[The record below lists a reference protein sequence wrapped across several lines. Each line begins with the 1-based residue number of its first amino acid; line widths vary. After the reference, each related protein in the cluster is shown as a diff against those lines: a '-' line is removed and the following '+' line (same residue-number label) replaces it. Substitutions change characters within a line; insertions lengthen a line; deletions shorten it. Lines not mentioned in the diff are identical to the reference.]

1 MRELMHKKLILIIL
15 TCLSAAA
22 AFAEE
27 TVYVKANKAKLM
39 ATPEFNAALVLTI
52 EKGTALQVKA
62 TQGRW
67 LQVTVQ
73 DKTGWVSQ
81 LLVGNEPPLNQATP
95 LNTGDQSIKQDSRRR
110 ASATASAAAARG
122 LRNDDRARQSDDAVS
137 DYSALEKMDKLDV
150 SEDEAV
156 KFIEEGTD

>member
-1 MRELMHKKLILIIL
+1 M
-15 TCLSAAA
+15 
-22 AFAEE
+22 
-27 TVYVKANKAKLM
+27 AK
-39 ATPEFNAALVLTI
+39 PEFNAALLLVI
-52 EKGTALQVKA
+52 EKGTPLQIKA
-62 TQGRW
+62 SQGRW

-95 LNTGDQSIKQDSRRR
+95 LNTGDQSIKQESRRR

-137 DYSALEKMDKLDV
+137 DYSALERMDKLGV
-150 SEDEAV
+150 SEDDAM
-156 KFIEEGTD
+156 KFVEEGTR

>member
-1 MRELMHKKLILIIL
+1 MRGLMHNKLLLIAMIFL
-15 TCLSAAA
+15 AAA
-22 AFAEE
+22 NAFAEE
-27 TVYVKANKAKLM
+27 PVYVKANKAKLM
-39 ATPEFNAALVLTI
+39 ASPEFNSALILTI

-67 LQVTVQ
+67 LQVTIQ
-73 DKTGWVSQ
+73 NKTGWVSQ

-95 LNTGDQSIKQDSRRR
+95 LNTGDQNIKQESRRR

-137 DYSALEKMDKLDV
+137 DYSALERMDKLDV
-150 SEDEAV
+150 TEDEAV